1 MPIEIEVADPRWR
14 RLAGLNAKI
23 RHAHEASL
31 KKSDAAQITAVLLA
45 DDKVL
50 KALNKQWRGKN
61 KPTNVLSFPAAPAAL
76 PKGAMKMLGD
86 IALSYDTLAKEA
98 KSAGKTIADHMVHL
112 VVHGLLHLAGNDHED
127 EAEAEAM
134 EKKEIRI
141 LAKLGI
147 GNPYVL
153 DNGHD

>member
-14 RLAGLNAKI
+14 RLVGFNVKI
-23 RHAHEASL
+23 RRAHKASL
-31 KKSDAAQITAVLLA
+31 KKADAAQITTVLLA

-50 KALNKQWRGKN
+50 KALNRQWRGKN
-61 KPTNVLSFPAAPAAL
+61 KPTNVLSFPAAPAAP
-76 PKGAMKMLGD
+76 PKGAAKSLGD

-98 KSAGKTIADHMVHL
+98 KSAGKTIADHMMHL
-112 VVHGLLHLAGNDHED
+112 VVHGLLHLIGHDHED